1 MRILVVYNS
10 ALDGKSMSGVTRY
23 FAGVVKHWIG
33 NGHPTDFLVA
43 RAASPIFQPL
53 FPDSRL
59 ISSDNLFDATKYIHQ
74 TWRFLPI
81 FAWRMLTCHFT
92 RLPEKYD
99 LVLSCAQF
107 VYEVYPTMVLARR
120 CGDAAIAVRIHH
132 ILASQ
137 RAPQSIFD
145 HMHLKAERLATR
157 WMNRKADAIICGT
170 RLIERDYQALEA
182 SIGLSPSQTWVT
194 GYGADLDTVPL
205 SIDTPKEYDTI
216 LLGRI
221 HETKGV
227 FDAPGIWKIV
237 CQSHPNAKLLIIGD
251 GPHRKELQNRFAEL
265 GLAGRVNFTGGIS
278 DAEKNSLL
286 GRCRVGLSLS
296 REEGWGLS
304 VTEFLAS
311 GLPVVAMELPIFRD
325 VFPAQLDFISI
336 GDVPGAAARILY
348 WLDHPAESRQR
359 GIDGR
364 AFVGRY
370 DNREVALR
378 ELEIFELALKRRRS
392 RKDKA

>member
-23 FAGVVKHWIG
+23 FAGVVKHWVA

-43 RAASPIFQPL
+43 RAAWPIFQPL

-59 ISSDNLFDATKYIHQ
+59 VSSDNIFDATKYIHQ

-81 FAWRMLTCHFT
+81 FAWRMLTCQFT
-92 RLPEKYD
+92 RLPAKYD

-107 VYEVYPTMVLARR
+107 VYEVHPTMVLARR
-120 CGDAAIAVRIHH
+120 SGGAAVAIRIHH

-137 RAPQSIFD
+137 RAPQGIFD

-170 RLIERDYQALEA
+170 RLIDRDYHALEA
-182 SIGLSPSQTWVT
+182 SLRLSPSKTWVT

-205 SIDTPKEYDTI
+205 AVDTPKAYDAI

-227 FDAPGIWKIV
+227 FDAPGIWKLV
-237 CQSHPNAKLLIIGD
+237 CQRHPTAKLLIIGD
-251 GPHRKELQNRFAEL
+251 GPHRKDLQNRFAEL
-265 GLAGRVNFTGGIS
+265 GLTERVVFTGGIS
-278 DAEKNSLL
+278 DTEKNSLL
-286 GRCRVGLSLS
+286 GQCRVGLSLS

-311 GLPVVAMELPIFRD
+311 GLPVVAMDLPIFRD
-325 VFPAQLDFISI
+325 VFPGQLDLVPV
-336 GDVPGAAARILY
+336 GDVPATAARIAY
-348 WLDHPAESRQR
+348 WLDHPTESRQR
-359 GIDGR
+359 GIEGR
-364 AFVGRY
+364 EFVGRY
-370 DNREVALR
+370 DNREVAMR
-378 ELEIFELALKRRRS
+378 EIEVFEKAIERRRS
-392 RKDKA
+392 RKK